1 MSATTLL
8 ADRGA
13 AATGSDFFRS
23 SVFLAAEGTTHT
35 LVVDAGTTRV
45 CVPLIV
51 RDVPGSARQDAISPY
66 GYPGGRLDGP
76 IGTPLDASAVD
87 LRPTGLV
94 SAFVR
99 DRLVEPALV
108 GGTARGVV
116 VLHDPTRP
124 RSLSKTF
131 RRDLRRCS
139 AAGYQAEVH
148 AGAEARDEELAGFA
162 TAYHATMD
170 QVGASDRYRFSPD
183 YLRACLDAA
192 GSWLVLV
199 TGPHGGVAAGELVVT
214 SDGLLHSY
222 LAGTCTADRPWSP
235 GKLAT
240 ARAID
245 LADDL
250 SLALNFGGG
259 LSPGDG
265 VERSKRSY
273 GNATS
278 TFVTHEF
285 VGDLDAM
292 TDLTGRGPRSPG
304 FFPPYRAPVLESPEP
319 ADADGVRP

>member
-1 MSATTLL
+1 MIATTLL

-13 AATGSDFFRS
+13 AAASSDFFRCP
-23 SVFLAAEGTTHT
+23 VFLAAEKTTHT
-35 LVVDAGTTRV
+35 LVVDAGSTRV
-45 CVPLIV
+45 CLPLVV

-66 GYPGGRLDGP
+66 GYPGGRRDGP
-76 IGTPLDASAVD
+76 GGAPVEASTLD
-87 LRPTGLV
+87 LGPTGLV

-99 DRLVEPALV
+99 DRLVEPALA

-116 VLHDPTRP
+116 VLHDPTCA
-124 RSLSKTF
+124 RSVSKTF

-139 AAGYQAEVH
+139 EAGYCAELH
-148 AGAEARDEELAGFA
+148 AGADVSDEALAGFV

-170 QVGASDRYRFSPD
+170 HVGASDRYRFSPD
-183 YLRACLDAA
+183 YLRACLEAA

-199 TGPHGGVAAGELVVT
+199 TGPHGSVAAGELVVT

-240 ARAID
+240 ARAMD

-250 SLALNFGGG
+250 GVALNFGGG

-278 TFVTHEF
+278 TFVTHEL
-285 VGDLDAM
+285 VGDPEAM
-292 TDLTGRGPRSPG
+292 DTLTGRAPRSPG
-304 FFPPYRAPVLESPEP
+304 FFPPYRAPVVGSPELE
-319 ADADGVRP
+319 DADGALA